1 MTRVLVLGGGP
12 DAERRV
18 SLDSAAAIA
27 DALRADGSFE
37 VESVTIDSPDADQL
51 AAMPG
56 DVVFPAL
63 HGPFGEGGDLQD
75 LLEQTAR
82 PYVGSGPK
90 AARLSMDKLA
100 TKLAAARVGI
110 GTPDA
115 CVFDPRTK
123 ACPIDLP
130 LVIKPVQEGSSVG
143 VHLIHDEQQWGC
155 AFDAASRDA
164 MRDPSRVYMVESLV
178 QGRELTVG
186 LIEQDGSLDA
196 LPVTEIVPADGF
208 YDYDAKYARDDTS
221 YLIDPDLP
229 LGVAEQIVRDALKLA
244 RALGVRH
251 LARVDFMLDADDKP
265 WLLEINT
272 MPGFTT
278 HSLLPMAAR
287 IRGLDMPALC
297 AHLVRCALAEH
308 AIA

>member
-1 MTRVLVLGGGP
+1 VTRVLVLGGGP

-100 TKLAAARVGI
+100 TKLAAARQN
-110 GTPDA
+110 
-115 CVFDPRTK
+115 FH
-123 ACPIDLP
+123 P
-130 LVIKPVQEGSSVG
+130 LV
-143 VHLIHDEQQWGC
+143 
-155 AFDAASRDA
+155 
-164 MRDPSRVYMVESLV
+164 
-178 QGRELTVG
+178 
-186 LIEQDGSLDA
+186 
-196 LPVTEIVPADGF
+196 
-208 YDYDAKYARDDTS
+208 
-221 YLIDPDLP
+221 
-229 LGVAEQIVRDALKLA
+229 
-244 RALGVRH
+244 
-251 LARVDFMLDADDKP
+251 
-265 WLLEINT
+265 
-272 MPGFTT
+272 
-278 HSLLPMAAR
+278 
-287 IRGLDMPALC
+287 
-297 AHLVRCALAEH
+297 
-308 AIA
+308 